1 MIVIIM
7 AGGLGKRMKSTL
19 PKVLHHVKNKPML
32 VHVIEQSLE
41 LNPFKIC
48 VVVGKYQSVI
58 KSTLQMFNVL
68 DKVEFIQQK
77 EALGTGHAIQCCRP
91 TLLDCA
97 ASLQVLIL
105 SGDVPLIK
113 SETLREMVY
122 QFRGAKVLT
131 SEVDNPHGYGRIIE
145 KNGQLI
151 KIIEEKDCNEEE
163 RLVKKTNSGIYAF
176 QNEYLCKYLPYLKNN
191 NAQKEFYLTDIIE
204 ILQTTEQ
211 ITIDTY
217 NLPKERQIELIGV
230 NTKEQLEELNKS
242 LGF

>member
-7 AGGLGKRMKSTL
+7 AGGLGKRMRSTL
-19 PKVLHHVKNKPML
+19 PKVLHHVKRKPML

-97 ASLQVLIL
+97 ASLPVLIL

-176 QNEYLCKYLPYLKNN
+176 QNEY
-191 NAQKEFYLTDIIE
+191 
-204 ILQTTEQ
+204 
-211 ITIDTY
+211 
-217 NLPKERQIELIGV
+217 
-230 NTKEQLEELNKS
+230 
-242 LGF
+242 

>member
-1 MIVIIM
+1 
-7 AGGLGKRMKSTL
+7 
-19 PKVLHHVKNKPML
+19 
-32 VHVIEQSLE
+32 
-41 LNPFKIC
+41 
-48 VVVGKYQSVI
+48 
-58 KSTLQMFNVL
+58 
-68 DKVEFIQQK
+68 
-77 EALGTGHAIQCCRP
+77 
-91 TLLDCA
+91 
-97 ASLQVLIL
+97 
-105 SGDVPLIK
+105 
-113 SETLREMVY
+113 MVY

-191 NAQKEFYLTDIIE
+191 NTQKEFYLTDIIE